1 MRITW
6 VTRSFLDYRVAVYR
20 ELNKVCN
27 NELTVIYNAEVVP
40 TNCQESLADVLQDR
54 AIGLKGEFRIGG
66 KKVDNA
72 SFANSGLRIPIQ
84 KGLIAEIKKTKPQLL
99 LTDGFFQWTY
109 AAYWF
114 RLFKG
119 VPHIMLYER
128 TNHTERHT
136 PLWRA
141 LFRKSLLPLID
152 AIGCNGIETFNYL
165 KDTLK
170 VNERKLFIGN
180 MAVDNQLLADNV
192 NAVKAEVL
200 QEKDKTRHVF
210 LYVGQLI
217 PRKGLVELV
226 NAWEL
231 FSKQNYNIELLIVG
245 AGPLED
251 TLKNRI
257 DNNQIESIN
266 FVGRVP
272 YDSVPRYYAKAD
284 IFIIPTLEDNWSLV
298 VPEAMSCGLPIIT
311 SKYNGCWP
319 ELVTPKNG
327 WVFDPLDTDQF
338 VETLQQAYTNKERWA
353 EMGKVSQ
360 TIIQGFSPE
369 KVAESISNTIKTI
382 LTKN

>member
-6 VTRSFLDYRVAVYR
+6 VTRSFLDYRIAVYR
-20 ELNKVCN
+20 ELNKLCN

-40 TNCQESLADVLQDR
+40 IHCQESLSELLQER
-54 AIGLKGEFRIGG
+54 AIGLKGELRIGG

-114 RLFKG
+114 RLFKR

-128 TNHTERHT
+128 TKHTERHT
-136 PLWRA
+136 PLWRT

-152 AIGCNGIETFNYL
+152 AIGCNGTETFNYL

-170 VNERKLFIGN
+170 VNERKLFTGN

-226 NAWEL
+226 ETWEL
-231 FSKQNYNIELLIVG
+231 FSNQNPNIELLIVG
-245 AGPLED
+245 AGPLEN
-251 TLKNRI
+251 TLKNTI
-257 DNNQIESIN
+257 DNKQIESIN

-272 YDSVPRYYAKAD
+272 YEDVPRYYAKAEV
-284 IFIIPTLEDNWSLV
+284 FIIPTLEDNWSLV
-298 VPEAMSCGLPIIT
+298 VPEAMSCGLPIMS

-319 ELVTPKNG
+319 ELVRKENG
-327 WVFDPLDTDQF
+327 WVFDPLNEKDFLKTL
-338 VETLQQAYTNKERWA
+338 ETVVA
-353 EMGKVSQ
+353 EKGFWKQMGKESAKIVEEY
-360 TIIQGFSPE
+360 SP
-369 KVAESISNTIKTI
+369 KKIAKQIFKSINKNIK
-382 LTKN
+382 